1 MLRDGLLRQHV
12 WQTLMAAPRTSTYTF
27 VSSGDADVSALH
39 SSGAAR
45 SESVQPGGVTL
56 RRLLHSPDQGSQ
68 PNGRDPTLAALPAA
82 IDLRAPRDPRDACDL
97 CDAQVKE
104 LLACFD
110 EHLKPWLGVMDGEG
124 WLLQD
129 LASRPFLL
137 CTVLYVA
144 ARYCPSFASSEQAAS
159 LASHT
164 RTLAVL
170 AFAEAQCSIDVVLA
184 FSLLTIWKSPDDAFS
199 ELYLGYADRI
209 AALHGGA
216 SFASAKRSDASQGA
230 GSRRDERILLF
241 NFVQQNVYVL
251 HHCSPERQA
260 GISDAALG
268 LHLPAWARAAD
279 AQACDWF
286 LASDAASTE
295 LQLRYRAALHQ
306 LERSDTK
313 LGSAAQMLLVERFVG
328 DLEAWEA
335 HWAFESRLTPW
346 RDHRAANCRE
356 VGLFLF
362 RNSVKMQVCAIALK
376 SALRSALQ
384 GAASD
389 SGKRVST
396 SAADAVERTFRLCLD
411 GALGVLAQMP
421 LLSPGELAYIPDSLV
436 VLAAHAALLVIYLH
450 LLPAA
455 LADAGYE
462 GLTFGSISSLAA
474 PQSMD
479 SIRAA
484 AAAMSA
490 ASSALPASAA
500 ENAVHLSA
508 RYLDALCRLVEP
520 TREASAADAL
530 VAIGEQ
536 TLLDGD
542 TAADELGWDWLQS
555 FLAAPGAGFAA

>member
-1 MLRDGLLRQHV
+1 MLRDALLRQHV
-12 WQTLMAAPRTSTYTF
+12 WHTLMAAPRTSTYTF
-27 VSSGDADVSALH
+27 VSSGDADVSDLH
-39 SSGAAR
+39 SAGAAR
-45 SESVQPGGVTL
+45 SRSGQPGGVTL
-56 RRLLHSPDQGSQ
+56 RQLLHSPEAGAQ
-68 PNGRDPTLAALPAA
+68 PSGRDRTLAALPAM
-82 IDLRAPRDPRDACDL
+82 IDLLAPRDPRLACTIA
-97 CDAQVKE
+97 DAQVDE
-104 LLACFD
+104 LLAYFD

-124 WLLQD
+124 WALPD
-129 LASRPFLL
+129 MASRPFLL

-144 ARYCPSFASSEQAAS
+144 ARYRPSLTCADWIARLAA
-159 LASHT
+159 HT

-170 AFAEAQCSIDVVLA
+170 AFAEAQCSLDVVLA
-184 FSLLTIWKSPDDAFS
+184 FLLLTVWKSPDDDFS

-209 AALHGGA
+209 AALHGGVT
-216 SFASAKRSDASQGA
+216 FASAKRGDALHVQA
-230 GSRRDERILLF
+230 SRRDERILLF
-241 NFVQQNVYVL
+241 NHVQQNVYVL
-251 HHCSPERQA
+251 HHCPPGRQA
-260 GISDAALG
+260 GVGDAALG
-268 LHLPAWARAAD
+268 LHLSAWARSPD

-286 LASDAASTE
+286 LACDAASTE
-295 LQLRYRAALHQ
+295 LQLRYRTALDQ
-306 LERSDTK
+306 LERFDTH
-313 LGSAAQMLLVERFVG
+313 LGSAAQTSLLARFVG

-335 HWAFESRLTPW
+335 QWTFESRLAAW
-346 RDHRAANCRE
+346 QSHLAANRRT

-362 RNSVKMQVCAIALK
+362 RNSVKMQVCAVALK
-376 SALRSALQ
+376 SALRAALQ
-384 GAASD
+384 AAAGD
-389 SGKRVST
+389 NNKRVSL
-396 SAADAVERTFRLCLD
+396 SSADAVERTFRLCLD

-421 LLSPGELAYIPDSLV
+421 LLSATELAHIPDSLV

-462 GLTFGSISSLAA
+462 GLTFASISNLAA
-474 PQSMD
+474 PQSMG

-490 ASSALPASAA
+490 AASALPASAA

-542 TAADELGWDWLQS
+542 MATDELGWDWLQA